1 MRKIKFY
8 NKTLIIGL
16 LASTFSLIFKEFVHL
31 PDILIGLLTGIGLG
45 LEIYGA
51 LMLLKLRKSK
61 AL

>member
-16 LASTFSLIFKEFVHL
+16 LVSTFSLIFKEFVHL

-45 LEIYGA
+45 LEIYRA